1 MNFSSR
7 HLTERKNSLRKY
19 IFVKKILV
27 TELYR
32 CDEEIAFIKR
42 DNRTDLLDDAKSRRQ
57 EIIDAMEDLGI
68 VL

>member
-1 MNFSSR
+1 
-7 HLTERKNSLRKY
+7 LRKY

-42 DNRTDLLDDAKSRRQ
+42 DNRTDLLDDATSRRQ
-57 EIIDAMEDLGI
+57 EIIDAIEELGI
-68 VL
+68 VI

>member
-1 MNFSSR
+1 VNFSSR
-7 HLTERKNSLRKY
+7 HFIERKNSLRKY

-42 DNRTDLLDDAKSRRQ
+42 DNRTDLLDDATSRRQ
-57 EIIDAMEDLGI
+57 EIIDAIEELGI
-68 VL
+68 VI